1 MIAIADTTHGEMKL
15 ERNGVIEYYPYID
28 FKAVSPYK
36 NSNGEYIIIINFI
49 NESRDSSLK
58 IPLAQIVNQPTWTTI
73 DVAVSAIS
81 IWMTSYGNTSA
92 LATEATLQSVDSSL
106 NNVETFTSP
115 GLRTANAR
123 RFLNS
128 NSIIKPYSFSIAN
141 VGAANGTILG
151 PTGGAC
157 ILQPGEI
164 VNYDAGVLNNT
175 FPDIFFN
182 ATGTEF
188 LVTWVS

>member
-1 MIAIADTTHGEMKL
+1 MIRINDTGNGEMLL
-15 ERNGVIEYYPYID
+15 ERNGVIEYYNYTD

-36 NSNGEYIIIINFI
+36 NANGEYVIIINFI
-49 NESRDSSLK
+49 NESRDSTLK
-58 IPLAQIVNQPTWTTI
+58 IPLAEIVNQPTWTTI
-73 DVAVSAIS
+73 DIAVFDIS
-81 IWMTSYGNTSA
+81 VWMNSYNSTAG
-92 LATEATLQSVDSSL
+92 LATEATLLNVDT
-106 NNVETFTSP
+106 NIADIEGFVSP
-115 GLRTANAR
+115 SLRTANSR
-123 RFLNS
+123 RFLDS
-128 NSIIKPYSFSIAN
+128 NSIVKPYSFSIAN